1 MKARSDVRETV
12 ADLSSKY
19 TRAPCYLHSEDT
31 PSTQP
36 PKDKFF
42 TGDKEMPPKPFNG
55 CSFDKIKQGFC
66 RPAKEPLHNPPFIQ
80 KSGKQWMDE
89 GKWCMGCVVRK
100 AMKSLPFPGD
110 WDIELTRFVDLERP
124 DRRWGGEYDGWKKR
138 VRQEQECPPM

>member
-66 RPAKEPLHNPPFIQ
+66 RPAKEPCLILSKLQPLNGFGGI
-80 KSGKQWMDE
+80 
-89 GKWCMGCVVRK
+89 
-100 AMKSLPFPGD
+100 SLSPVKN
-110 WDIELTRFVDLERP
+110 LSL
-124 DRRWGGEYDGWKKR
+124 GG
-138 VRQEQECPPM
+138 